1 MEVVYEALGRK
12 GPECN
17 LAITS
22 AIEELEVMITENALG
37 VEGTSLKIWTLTLL
51 SYFSNL
57 QFFRIVLP
65 VLSTW
70 C

>member
-22 AIEELEVMITENALG
+22 AITELEMMMDENNF
-37 VEGTSLKIWTLTLL
+37 ESLQGKIFAQIDISSGHVQW
-51 SYFSNL
+51 NC
-57 QFFRIVLP
+57 R
-65 VLSTW
+65 
-70 C
+70 